1 MTDAPDTPLFDA
13 DTAAEVTRRR
23 ALGDVRRGLP
33 VVLTGDGRAMA
44 ALAAENAEA
53 SMLGALEALSG
64 TRPALVV
71 TSRRAATLTI
81 DPHGGR
87 FAAIALPAHL
97 SDEEIRALADPS
109 LDLAYPLRGPFTPAT
124 LAAPELA
131 EAALALCRTAEL
143 LPAVLVAEG
152 APETMI
158 AAARSEGLTV
168 IRQNP
173 AAGTASATAGGLTMV
188 ARAKLPLEGAEDA
201 RIVAFRPDDGGREHI
216 AIVIGE
222 PPKDAPVLV
231 RIHSEC
237 FTGDFLASLKCDC
250 GDQLRSAVRILGET
264 GGGILLYLAQEGR
277 GIGLVAKLKA
287 YALQDQ
293 GFDTV
298 DANLRLGFETDERDF
313 GPAAAMLQ
321 ALGYS
326 KVRLM
331 TNNPDKVA
339 ALAACGIEIAERVPH
354 RMADNPHNVAYLKT
368 KRERTGHFT

>member
-23 ALGDVRRGLP
+23 AVGDLRRGLP
-33 VVLTGDGRAMA
+33 VVITGDGRAIA

-53 SMLGALEALSG
+53 AMLGALERLSG
-64 TRPALVV
+64 ARPALVV

-81 DPHGGR
+81 DPQGAR
-87 FAAIALPAHL
+87 FTAIALPKHL
-97 SDEEIRALADPS
+97 SDEEVRALADPS
-109 LDLAYPLRGPFTPAT
+109 LDLAYPLRGPFAPAR

-131 EAALALCRTAEL
+131 ETALALCRTAEL
-143 LPAVLVAEG
+143 LPAALVADGTSEIL
-152 APETMI
+152 A
-158 AAARSEGLTV
+158 AAARTQGVTVVDRGLA
-168 IRQNP
+168 QGQP
-173 AAGTASATAGGLTMV
+173 SGTAEGLTMV

-201 RIVAFRPDDGGREHI
+201 RIVAFRPGDGGREHL
-216 AIVIGE
+216 AVVIGE
-222 PPKDAPVLV
+222 PPRDAPVLV

-250 GDQLRSAVRILGET
+250 GDQLRGAIRGLGEA
-264 GGGILLYLAQEGR
+264 GSGVLLYLAQEGR

-313 GPAAAMLQ
+313 GPAAAMLKT
-321 ALGYS
+321 LGYD

-339 ALAACGIEIAERVPH
+339 ALAACGIEVAERVPH
-354 RMADNPHNVAYLKT
+354 RMGDNPHNVAYLKT